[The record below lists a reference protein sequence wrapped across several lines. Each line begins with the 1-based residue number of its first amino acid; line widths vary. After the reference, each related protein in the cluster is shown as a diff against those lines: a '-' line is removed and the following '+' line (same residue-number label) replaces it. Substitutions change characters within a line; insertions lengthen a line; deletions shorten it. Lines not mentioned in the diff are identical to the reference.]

1 GGARPCRRDPGR
13 HRRPVPGGG
22 RAPGGAPAHRR
33 PPGVAG
39 RLRERPAGGGRLA
52 GAGRVPGAAAGLGQ
66 PGPHPPRRRSGGGGG
81 ATVAATR
88 GRGGPMDAD
97 RTGRV
102 IVGIST
108 TLSGLHALRVAVAHA
123 RERRVPLHAVRTWEP
138 PADPDV
144 LSGSGPGERPLAS
157 AASATVA
164 SAFTETLGAVPADIE
179 VRTVVVP
186 DSPGP
191 VLVGYACRDT
201 DLLVI
206 GTGSRSEIGRASCRE
221 RVEVAVVA
229 G

>member
-1 GGARPCRRDPGR
+1 
-13 HRRPVPGGG
+13 
-22 RAPGGAPAHRR
+22 
-33 PPGVAG
+33 
-39 RLRERPAGGGRLA
+39 
-52 GAGRVPGAAAGLGQ
+52 
-66 PGPHPPRRRSGGGGG
+66 
-81 ATVAATR
+81 
-88 GRGGPMDAD
+88 MDAD

-206 GTGSRSEIGRASCRE
+206 GTGRRSGLRRLRGSRVVRYCVSRAVCPVLVVPPPPLTRTGSPRSLMRE
-221 RVEVAVVA
+221 LRRDIDDLDQLTEPPSDPPPL
-229 G
+229 GGG